1 MPAYAY
7 RTASEALAALQAER
21 AAQHDDELAAYYALY
36 CKLYELQEQAGSE
49 IAASLELADPAA
61 LQARTFQ
68 GLPLISFAHLPI
80 QADRFAGLA
89 AAIAKELE
97 IGDWRAEGEEHTLP
111 IPLPADADGWL
122 ALAQARFEQGQ
133 GVDYNGEKAA
143 VTLAE
148 IAADMALAPYLAWT
162 AEQVLPHL
170 DQEQWKRGHCP
181 VCGGS
186 PDLAFLDGEAGARRL
201 ACSRCNSQWRY
212 ARIGCPFCGANDP
225 DQIVYYPSD
234 DEVYRLYV
242 CLACRRYLKTTD
254 LRKAGDPVLA
264 QVERVAT
271 VAMDAAA
278 RQEGYR

>member
-1 MPAYAY
+1 ML
-7 RTASEALAALQAER
+7 TVSEALEEAARREP
-21 AAQHDDELAAYYALY
+21 DLAPYYALY
-36 CKLYELQEQAGSE
+36 RRLFELQDKAKSE
-49 IAASLELADPAA
+49 IAATLELADPAA

-80 QADRFAGLA
+80 QADRFAELA
-89 AAIAKELE
+89 TAIAKELE
-97 IGDWRAEGEEHTLP
+97 AGGWMPEGEESALP
-111 IPLPADADGWL
+111 APLPADAAGWL
-122 ALAQARFEQGQ
+122 ALAQSQFEKGQ
-133 GVDYNGEKAA
+133 AGAERQDERAV

-148 IAADMALAPYLAWT
+148 IAADMALMPYLTWT

-181 VCGGS
+181 VCGGL
-186 PDLAFLDGEAGARRL
+186 PDLAFLEGEAGARRL

-212 ARIGCPFCGANDP
+212 ARIGCPFCGADDP

-234 DEVYRLYV
+234 NEVYRLYV
-242 CLACRRYLKTTD
+242 CLACRRYLKTKD
-254 LRKAGDPVLA
+254 LRKAGDPVLV